1 MGGFQRSKNRR
12 NTGENCESVGIF
24 AGNARISAHLGND
37 PLAVQ
42 DVQTTGHKYANSHPC
57 HLVGEFVENEPP
69 EEYGNGKFN
78 VSERCKGNGRGFCVC
93 PDVAEMSACSHHSN
107 EREYPYVLRQ
117 RRFPDGGHDSG
128 EDDSAGY
135 CYDREGNEC
144 RSGVGEF
151 AVENEI
157 KRQACARCNGQE
169 RVPRK
174 NFKPWSYDDTC
185 TDESNDYGAPSM
197 HPDFLAEHEGS
208 NGRKH
213 KRRTKHKRK
222 RIRQWQ
228 KFDSVEKEER
238 CGCET

>member
-1 MGGFQRSKNRR
+1 MW
-12 NTGENCESVGIF
+12 
-24 AGNARISAHLGND
+24 RISAHLGND

-93 PDVAEMSACSHHSN
+93 PDVAEVSACSHHSN

-157 KRQACARCNGQE
+157 KRQACALVAGDKGYMPLVEQLISDGMKINVIFWDQAARELKETCSNFISLNQHLE
-169 RVPRK
+169 ILKPRVRE
-174 NFKPWSYDDTC
+174 NRENMLQT
-185 TDESNDYGAPSM
+185 A
-197 HPDFLAEHEGS
+197 
-208 NGRKH
+208 
-213 KRRTKHKRK
+213 
-222 RIRQWQ
+222 
-228 KFDSVEKEER
+228 
-238 CGCET
+238 